1 MFILISVYAEKF
13 HWVPLSQYRH
23 RWAYSSMSRGF
34 DVGLAAP
41 WAWWF
46 QRRGPLMEALNLIFD
61 DGLLKLAYDGL
72 PKLVGDG
79 L

>member
-13 HWVPLSQYRH
+13 HWVSLSQYCR

-34 DVGLAAP
+34 DVGLATP

-61 DGLLKLAYDGL
+61 DGLLKLTYDGL